1 MQCIFCKWST
11 TDERSVEHI
20 LPESMGNAEHV
31 LPMGAVC
38 HNCNQ
43 YFCRKIE
50 RPLLESTLFRHLR
63 SGMGVPSKRG
73 RIPEWNPTDGIEVPA
88 QRLMARFLGKV
99 GLEVLAFKTKSVEGW
114 NNEIVAK
121 EELDELRNFVRSN
134 QGADWPFMARILY
147 PVNAVFHAGEDA
159 YHLWHEFDILLTER
173 SEAYSVLSLFGV
185 ELVMNLG
192 GRTMEGYEKWLES
205 NKHASPLYA
214 GINA

>member
-1 MQCIFCKWST
+1 MQCIFCKRST

-38 HNCNQ
+38 HSCNQ

-134 QGADWPFMARILY
+134 QGADWPFMARTLY
-147 PVNAVFHAGEDA
+147 PVNAVFHAEEDA